1 MSKPVIAVLQGDGVG
16 PELLDQSLKTL
27 NVICSALS
35 LPCEIAT
42 FPCGAEYWQKHREEW
57 PSEAKEFCTKEAD
70 AILFGSVGL
79 PGVELPTGDL
89 AGVGVVFFLRQGLD
103 LYASVR
109 PVELLTEVPGAPY
122 TPNQVH
128 LHLVREATEG
138 LYSRIGGILTRG
150 QTSELAVD
158 VRMITARGTKRV
170 SRFAFELAD
179 GLRLAGDSRPVTCI
193 DKSNVLEGCR
203 LFRHTVRT
211 VAEEFPEVKLRFAY
225 VDNFALE
232 VLKHPQDYSVC
243 LTSNAFGD
251 ILADLLAFHEGGTGM
266 AATGNFGNTKAM
278 FEPLHGPQSAMK
290 GKGTMNPVAIHRCLV
305 MLLAWLAR
313 KQNPSGFTRA
323 SKELMAAIRTVLST
337 GTLRPPDLGG
347 VSSTSEMCHAIREA
361 LLRSIARKDKE
372 ASE

>member
-16 PELLDQSLKTL
+16 PELLDQSLETL
-27 NVICSALS
+27 NVICSALD
-35 LPCEIAT
+35 LPCETAI

-57 PSEAKEFCTKEAD
+57 PSEAKEFCAKEAD

-109 PVELLTEVPGAPY
+109 PVELLTQVPSAPY

-138 LYSRIGGILTRG
+138 LYSRIGGIFTRG

-158 VRMITARGTKRV
+158 IRMVTARGTKRV
-170 SRFAFELAD
+170 ARFAFELAD

-203 LFRHTVRT
+203 FFRHTVRT
-211 VAEEFPEVKLRFAY
+211 VAEEFPEVKLKFAY

-232 VLKHPQDYSVC
+232 VLNHPQDYSVC
-243 LTSNAFGD
+243 VTSNAFGD

-266 AATGNFGNTKAM
+266 AATGNFGDTKAM

-313 KQNPSGFTRA
+313 KQNPAGFNRA
-323 SKELMAAIRTVLST
+323 SKELMTAIRDVLSAGNVRT
-337 GTLRPPDLGG
+337 PDLGG
-347 VSSTSEMCHAIREA
+347 ASSTSEMCHAIREA
-361 LLRSIARKDKE
+361 FLRSIARKDKE